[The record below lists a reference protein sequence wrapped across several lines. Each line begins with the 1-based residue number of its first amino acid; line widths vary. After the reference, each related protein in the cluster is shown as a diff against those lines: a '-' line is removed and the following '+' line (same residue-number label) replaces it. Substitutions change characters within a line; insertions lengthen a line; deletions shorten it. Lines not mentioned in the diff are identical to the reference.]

1 MRNEIVL
8 AVGFSVLEVSLSNL
22 NPGEWN
28 KNLESIRNAYL
39 RNAYLSNAWREG
51 ISFYEAL

>member
-51 ISFYEAL
+51 ISFYKAL